1 MNPDYKYL
9 DKSQEIFFKIE
20 ESHKIEIIFNLHNT
34 IFRYHTPEDTKEI
47 NLKVTDKNELIIS
60 EVITLLTLTGHKI
73 NYFLR

>member
-1 MNPDYKYL
+1 MNPNYKYL
-9 DKSQEIFFKIE
+9 DTSQEIFFKIE

-47 NLKVTDKNELIIS
+47 NLKVTDKNDLIIS
-60 EVITLLTLTGHKI
+60 EVITLLTLTGHEI